1 MSYPFQS
8 THINMSKTQKL
19 PIALLAGAGVVAGL
33 LLYRSATSVSI
44 PKGATPVTPFDGERY
59 LGKWYEIARLDYKF
73 EKHLNNVTAEYSFN
87 PNGTIR
93 VDNKGY
99 NYKQETW
106 KESVGKARFVEDP
119 EVGRLKVS
127 FFGPFYAGYNVI
139 ALDDDY
145 QYALVVGDNLNYMW
159 ILSRETTIPD
169 HVKESYLAQAAA
181 IGFDT
186 SALIWCEHTL
196 TT

>member
-1 MSYPFQS
+1 
-8 THINMSKTQKL
+8 MSKSQKL

-33 LLYRSATSVSI
+33 ILYRSATTVSI
-44 PKGATPVTPFDGERY
+44 PRGATAVSPFDATRY

-73 EKHLNNVTAEYSFN
+73 EKNMNNVTAEYSML
-87 PNGTIR
+87 PNGNIR

-99 NYKQETW
+99 NYKQEEW
-106 KESVGKARFVEDP
+106 KESVGKAKFVNDP
-119 EVGRLKVS
+119 TEGRLKVS

-139 ALDDDY
+139 ALDEDY
-145 QYALVVGDNLNYMW
+145 RYALVVGDNLNYMW

-169 HVKESYLAQAAA
+169 HIKESYLAQAET

-186 SALIWCEHTL
+186 SALIWCEHTPA
-196 TT
+196 T